1 MSKADKRENIIM
13 IASEPLTFEKG
24 VLVRPTLRLF
34 YTHFLYSLADWME
47 IKTNYMIVITPKMN
61 VLQFPI
67 IDKYYVP
74 PSNPAFLARGTDL
87 AAAKGLLV
95 PTSRTANIDGASDT
109 SDSSS

>member
-1 MSKADKRENIIM
+1 
-13 IASEPLTFEKG
+13 
-24 VLVRPTLRLF
+24 
-34 YTHFLYSLADWME
+34 ME